1 MFPLINDFEAYQRD
15 VRRHSPRT
23 IRNYM
28 PVVREFFSV
37 FAPHDGAGAD
47 WVVRVDKSAIREFIR
62 RPGPS
67 GRPPTAALWNLRL
80 SAMRS
85 FFDYLLET
93 EAVSANVALRLDRQ
107 RVRSKERIP
116 LSFGELVRLVD
127 ATSRHSEPVYR
138 GRNIAILLTLIHT
151 ALRVAEVVSL
161 NVAQVDFEHQALA
174 DVRAKG
180 GKSLA
185 VAFNGVVADA
195 LRVCLADRARLEP
208 ADGQV
213 ALFVSDRGRR
223 LSIRSVQEM
232 VKRFGRLADIQTPVT
247 PHVLRHSAAT
257 QLAALGTP
265 LRVIQ
270 EICGHASVTTTERYV
285 HVNGVERRRAIDA
298 LAARWR
304 AVADAPDGP

>member
-1 MFPLINDFEAYQRD
+1 MSRLIIDFEAYQRE

-37 FAPHDGAGAD
+37 HEPCDGTGVD
-47 WVVRVDKSAIREFIR
+47 WLGNIDKNAIRAFVR

-67 GRPPTAALWNLRL
+67 GRPPTPALWNLRL

-85 FFDYLLET
+85 FFDYLLEIET
-93 EAVSANVALRLDRQ
+93 VSVNVVLRLDRQ

-127 ATSRHSEPVYR
+127 ATRRHSEPVYR
-138 GRNIAILLTLIHT
+138 ARNIAILLTLIHT

-161 NVAQVDFEHQALA
+161 NVAQVDFEHHALA
-174 DVRAKG
+174 NVRAKG

-185 VAFNGVVADA
+185 VAFSGVVADA
-195 LRVCLADRARLEP
+195 LRGCLAERSRLEP
-208 ADGQV
+208 DAGQD
-213 ALFVSDRGRR
+213 ALFVSDRGSR
-223 LSIRSVQEM
+223 LSVRSVQEM
-232 VKRFGRLADIQTPVT
+232 VKRFARLADIQTPVT

-257 QLAALGTP
+257 QLAELGTP

-285 HVNGVERRRAIDA
+285 HVNGAERRRAIDA

-304 AVADAPDGP
+304 AAADAPDRV